1 MKTLKLTH
9 KDVKAVPAALAAVA
23 DLEDGEYEFET
34 NIGTIMVRKTTGET
48 GLVRRNFYHE
58 GSRIT
63 VANLKKALKDAPE
76 KGADKEPEEAAPT
89 GTTLKAKALDKKVKL
104 KKLLKVLPES
114 KILKKK
120 KLAKAVEG
128 FEKLGK
134 KKMTGQEILDLL
146 ATIKK
151 DIKTEKIVAL
161 FDLL

>member
-1 MKTLKLTH
+1 MKTLKLTY

-34 NIGTIMVRKTTGET
+34 NIGTVILRKTTTEKT
-48 GLVRRNFYHE
+48 GTMRRNFYHE

-76 KGADKEPEEAAPT
+76 REPEEDAPT
-89 GTTLKAKALDKKVKL
+89 GTTLEAKKLDKKVKL